1 MTTESIA
8 VETAS
13 KAPSKLAFLK
23 SKITQKGLIAGGVI
37 TGIIIAGGYT
47 LLSNLRPDLEGLDE
61 DEQKDFENVVAM
73 TEAGSTI

>member
-1 MTTESIA
+1 MTEINA
-8 VETAS
+8 VETAIE
-13 KAPSKLAFLK
+13 APSKLAFLK

-47 LLSNLRPDLEGLDE
+47 LLASLRPDMEDLDE